1 MAFIGEPEKGQ
12 DGLFRP
18 QRSTAGRGLARRVMD
33 MLFPPLCLAC
43 ATEVDAQGHLCP
55 ACWSALNF
63 IEGSH
68 CAGCGRPFET
78 DLGPDMRCAPCLAR
92 PPAFAA
98 ARAVLRYDD
107 ASRPL
112 ILALKHGDRHEAVPA
127 FGRWMARAGGA
138 LLAAPGLP
146 AHTLVAPVPL
156 HRRRLWRR
164 RYNQA
169 GLLGAAVAARL
180 GLPHMPDLLQ
190 RLRATPSQ
198 GGLSRK
204 ERRRNVRDAFAVR
217 GHHAG
222 DIRDAHVILVDD
234 VMTTG
239 ATLDACARAVLA
251 AGAARVSVLVL
262 ARAV

>member
-1 MAFIGEPEKGQ
+1 
-12 DGLFRP
+12 
-18 QRSTAGRGLARRVMD
+18 MD
-33 MLFPPLCLAC
+33 MLFPPLCLVC

-63 IEGSH
+63 IDGSQCVT
-68 CAGCGRPFET
+68 CALPFEA

-98 ARAVLRYDD
+98 ARAVLSYDD

-112 ILALKHGDRHEAVPA
+112 ILAFKHGDRHEAVPA
-127 FGRWMARAGGA
+127 FGRWMARAA
-138 LLAAPGLP
+138 APLLAASDLP
-146 AHTLVAPVPL
+146 PQALVAPVPL

-169 GLLGAAVAARL
+169 ALLGAAVATELA
-180 GLPHMPDLLQ
+180 LPHRADLLQ

-198 GGLSRK
+198 GGLSRD
-204 ERRRNVRDAFAVR
+204 ERRRNMRGAFAVR
-217 GHHAG
+217 RRHAG
-222 DIRDAHVILVDD
+222 TIDDAHVILVDD

-239 ATLDACARAVLA
+239 ATLDACTRAILA

-262 ARAV
+262 ARAG

>member
-12 DGLFRP
+12 GGLFRALGSP
-18 QRSTAGRGLARRVMD
+18 AGRGLGRRVMD
-33 MLFPPLCLAC
+33 MLFPPLCLGC

-63 IEGSH
+63 IDGSH
-68 CAGCGRPFET
+68 CTGCGRPFET
-78 DLGPDMRCAPCLAR
+78 DLGSDMRCAPCLAR

-98 ARAVLRYDD
+98 ARAVLCYDD
-107 ASRPL
+107 ASRGL
-112 ILALKHGDRHEAVPA
+112 ILALKHGDRHEAVPT
-127 FGRWMARAGGA
+127 FGRWMARAGGP
-138 LLAAPGLP
+138 LLTAPDLP
-146 AHTLVAPVPL
+146 PRILVAPVPL

-169 GLLGAAVAARL
+169 ALLGAAVAAHL
-180 GLPHMPDLLQ
+180 ALPHLPDLLQ

-198 GGLSRK
+198 GGLSRM

-217 GHHAG
+217 GRHAE

-239 ATLDACARAVLA
+239 ATLDACARALLA
-251 AGAARVSVLVL
+251 AGAARISVLVL
-262 ARAV
+262 ARAF

>member
-12 DGLFRP
+12 GGLFRMP
-18 QRSTAGRGLARRVMD
+18 RIHMARGMARRFMD
-33 MLFPPLCLAC
+33 MLFPPLCLGC

-55 ACWSALNF
+55 ACWTALNF

-68 CAGCGRPFET
+68 CTGCGRPFEA
-78 DLGPDMRCAPCLAR
+78 DLGPDMRCAPCLVR

-98 ARAVLRYDD
+98 TRAVLCYDD

-127 FGRWMARAGGA
+127 FGRWLARAGRP
-138 LLAAPGLP
+138 LLAVPDLP
-146 AHTLVAPVPL
+146 PQTLVAPVPL

-169 GLLGAAVAARL
+169 ALLGHAVATEL

-217 GHHAG
+217 RSLAAEVQA
-222 DIRDAHVILVDD
+222 AHVVLVDD

-239 ATLDACARAVLA
+239 ATLDACARALLA

-262 ARAV
+262 ARAT